1 MAEKDNLKLYNAVRA
16 VPQEAQRPINGG
28 RLKGMTDINPV
39 WRIKALTEQFG
50 PCGIGWYYTTDHQ
63 WTETYGNEVVAFV
76 NISLYIKNGDEW
88 SKPICGSGGS
98 KLVTIEKSGPYV
110 SDEAYKMATTDA
122 ISVACKQ
129 LGMAADIYFA
139 KDKFDRTKYSDGDK
153 QATAEDIKFQKETE
167 ASLAKK
173 ITANDVKIIEKMV
186 EGKDALKTWV
196 LQQCNVSDFKE
207 MTNAQYGE
215 AMRALND
222 YFEKKGK

>member
-1 MAEKDNLKLYNAVRA
+1 MGKDNLKLYEAVRA
-16 VPQEAQRPINGG
+16 VPAEAQKPINGG

-50 PCGIGWYYTTDHQ
+50 PCGIGWYYTTDRQ
-63 WTETYGNEVVAFV
+63 WVEEYGDEVVAFV
-76 NISLYIKNGDEW
+76 NISLYIKQGDEW

-98 KLVTIEKSGPYV
+98 KLVTMERSGRYV

-153 QATAEDIKFQKETE
+153 EATPEDIKFIKDTEDSLKKKVTKKDVET
-167 ASLAKK
+167 
-173 ITANDVKIIEKMV
+173 INKMLD
-186 EGKDALKTWV
+186 GKDAVKTWL
-196 LQQCNVSDFKE
+196 LQQFNISSFEE
-207 MTNAQYGE
+207 MTNEQYGK
-215 AMRALND
+215 ALRCIN
-222 YFEKKGK
+222 EKYGK